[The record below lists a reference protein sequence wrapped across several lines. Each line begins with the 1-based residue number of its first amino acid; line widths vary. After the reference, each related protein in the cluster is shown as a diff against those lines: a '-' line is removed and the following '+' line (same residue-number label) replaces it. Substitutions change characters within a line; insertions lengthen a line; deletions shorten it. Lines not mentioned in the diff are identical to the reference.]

1 MKRQYK
7 KILPYLITI
16 LIVMGIFLITLKIND
31 FYPFGKYDI
40 AKYDAYYQYKPM
52 LYNFIMNIKKGTL
65 SSFSFL
71 SGLGNPTIFN
81 YLYYLASPLNLVA
94 LLFNS
99 PTAMYFSVIFVK
111 TIITSLIALF
121 YFKKRTNNSFISII
135 CSLSYTFSSWYLSYH
150 IHIMWLDA
158 FMTFPILQY
167 GLEELMNNNRYNIY
181 IFSLAYVMLTNFYM
195 AFMIC
200 IYIFIYYMYNIII
213 KKDKYINKIKNF
225 QLIMISTIVTCLLA
239 AFTIY
244 ATYSSFLKM
253 GINISDN
260 SDLIAKLSISNF
272 IKSLLI
278 GGSSSNIN
286 HFTTNIPN
294 IGLSLIFLIS
304 LFYYFINNNIKS
316 REKITTLISIFLVS
330 FVLFSNK
337 INFFINCFHTP
348 TGYSYRYSF
357 IITFYILIIFIR
369 NYKHLM
375 KK

>member
-200 IYIFIYYMYNIII
+200 IYIFIYYMYNINKKDNIII
-213 KKDKYINKIKNF
+213 KLKTFKINNDNTCTVLWLHLLFMLHIFLKDGKYYIFRLNCKIKHSNF
-225 QLIMISTIVTCLLA
+225 KKILINRDIIH
-239 AFTIY
+239 
-244 ATYSSFLKM
+244 
-253 GINISDN
+253 INI
-260 SDLIAKLSISNF
+260 LQ
-272 IKSLLI
+272 
-278 GGSSSNIN
+278 
-286 HFTTNIPN
+286 
-294 IGLSLIFLIS
+294 
-304 LFYYFINNNIKS
+304 
-316 REKITTLISIFLVS
+316 
-330 FVLFSNK
+330 
-337 INFFINCFHTP
+337 
-348 TGYSYRYSF
+348 RYSQ
-357 IITFYILIIFIR
+357 ID
-369 NYKHLM
+369 
-375 KK
+375 